1 MYKRKLNIFEKLL
14 MPFACVI
21 TAISVFVCE
30 SATRYKND
38 CYFSH
43 LMLCIVLLLFLVT
56 MCVPYFL
63 IVLYIF
69 GLVVVYIQV

>member
-1 MYKRKLNIFEKLL
+1 

-30 SATRYKND
+30 SATRYKSD

-43 LMLCIVLLLFLVT
+43 LMLCIVLLLFLIT
-56 MCVPYFL
+56 MCVLYFL
-63 IVLYIF
+63 MVLYIF